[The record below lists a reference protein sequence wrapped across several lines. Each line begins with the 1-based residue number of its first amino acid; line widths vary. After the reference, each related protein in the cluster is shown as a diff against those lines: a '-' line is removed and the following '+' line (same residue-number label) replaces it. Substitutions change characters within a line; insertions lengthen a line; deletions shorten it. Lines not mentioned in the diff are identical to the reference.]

1 MRAWLWWLAL
11 PAERPLRGIVVAGT
25 GNGSVNQTLEAAL
38 VEAQAGG
45 VRVVRTTR
53 CAWGTVLPRH
63 GHPLPEISG
72 LSPVKARLALALE
85 LLAG

>member
-1 MRAWLWWLAL
+1 MALA
-11 PAERPLRGIVVAGT
+11 
-25 GNGSVNQTLEAAL
+25 
-38 VEAQAGG
+38 EAQAGG

-53 CAWGTVLPRH
+53 CARGTVLPRP
-63 GHPLPEISG
+63 GQVLPEISS